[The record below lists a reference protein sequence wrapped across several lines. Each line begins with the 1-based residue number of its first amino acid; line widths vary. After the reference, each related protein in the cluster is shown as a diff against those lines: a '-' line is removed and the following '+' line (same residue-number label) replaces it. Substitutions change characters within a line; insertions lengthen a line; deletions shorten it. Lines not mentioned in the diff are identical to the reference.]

1 MIVRCTECNAAYAVD
16 DEKVRDKK
24 FGFTCPKCGTNVI
37 IDNRGETEEHEHPQ
51 QPSEPA
57 GFEFDEDAAL
67 SVEMGETGFDEDFQS
82 EEAASAPVSGDTG
95 EDILADMPDL
105 PEEES
110 PAEEPAISDEAAAGE
125 DFIGDEVQ
133 MDVPESVEIE
143 KEDTVEP
150 AIEEGVE
157 EDFDVS
163 GDILAEEPSAD
174 IPAEETAISEEPET
188 ELSSSDVMV
197 EDVSDEE
204 LQALED
210 IEGFDFE
217 EPSGDEQE
225 EELALTTEDEIKT
238 DEVFSQEAE
247 DIDESLTI
255 DLDSLDIQLDEEEK
269 QAATTE
275 EYRAPEEIGDLE
287 EYQIEEKPAETATG
301 SAEAEEDLDLT
312 LDLDSLD
319 IPLDEIEEVQPGEE
333 VEEDERL
340 TLEDAG
346 LTIGELVDSTAEEE
360 KQHAEEEEEEL
371 RLSIDEIDP
380 NLTIDNIHNELTD
393 EESAQLLED
402 TTEIDLD
409 ELPEIDL
416 DEFEKDLSEMEPLED
431 LGLPPGRGI
440 ETGEE
445 YLDLETGREVSD
457 YGEMT
462 MAAEESDMVPGGVS
476 SYSIDYALSFSRL
489 GGILRLTGIYML
501 SLVPHMLVFLVY
513 YVLASILG
521 FINWLII
528 LFAGYG
534 VEDFMDIQ
542 KKTIRYLLYI
552 SSNATGVVEDRPE
565 FTGSRNID
573 HSMQYDVVYPSRPSR
588 ILALLRITGIG
599 IVIAALPHL
608 FLLMVLSLGLIV
620 IALAGIVS
628 VIATRRW
635 PNLLFDFMVRYYRYS
650 ASVLSFVFGLVD
662 RYPSFRFE

>member
-24 FGFTCPKCGTNVI
+24 FGFTCPKCETNVI
-37 IDNRGETEEHEHPQ
+37 IDNRGEAGEHEHPQ
-51 QPSEPA
+51 QSPEPA

-67 SVEMGETGFDEDFQS
+67 SVEMGEAGLGEGVPDEGT
-82 EEAASAPVSGDTG
+82 ASAPVSGDIG
-95 EDILADMPDL
+95 EDVLADMPEL
-105 PEEES
+105 PEEE
-110 PAEEPAISDEAAAGE
+110 PLAEEPVVSGEAAESE
-125 DFIGDEVQ
+125 DFFGDEVQ
-133 MDVPESVEIE
+133 MDVPDSIETE
-143 KEDTVEP
+143 KEDTAEP

-163 GDILAEEPSAD
+163 GDIMAEEPSAD
-174 IPAEETAISEEPET
+174 IPAEETAITVEPEA
-188 ELSSSDVMV
+188 ELSPSDVVV

-204 LQALED
+204 LQALQD
-210 IEGFDFE
+210 IEGFDVE
-217 EPSGDEQE
+217 EPTGEEQE
-225 EELALTTEDEIKT
+225 EEMGLQAEDEIKT

-269 QAATTE
+269 AAVAAEEHQAPDETE
-275 EYRAPEEIGDLE
+275 GLDEFQFEEPPSEPSQGE
-287 EYQIEEKPAETATG
+287 P
-301 SAEAEEDLDLT
+301 EAEEDLDLT

-346 LTIGELVDSTAEEE
+346 LTIDELVDSTAGEG
-360 KQHAEEEEEEL
+360 QHKAGEEEEEL

-402 TTEIDLD
+402 SNEIDLD
-409 ELPEIDL
+409 ELPEIDM
-416 DEFEKDLSEMEPLED
+416 DEFEKDLSDMEPLED
-431 LGLPPGRGI
+431 VGIPPQGGMKA
-440 ETGEE
+440 GED
-445 YLDLETGREVSD
+445 YLDLETGREISE
-457 YGEMT
+457 YGETT
-462 MAAEESDMVPGGVS
+462 MVSEESDMVPGGMS
-476 SYSIDYALSFSRL
+476 SFSIDYALSFSRV
-489 GGILRLTGIYML
+489 GGVLRLFGIYML
-501 SLVPHMLVFLVY
+501 SLIPHMLVFLVY

-534 VEDFMDIQ
+534 IEDFMDIQ

-552 SSNATGVVEDRPE
+552 SSNATGVVEDRPR
-565 FTGSRNID
+565 FTGSRDID

-588 ILALLRITGIG
+588 ILALLRITGVG
-599 IVIAALPHL
+599 IIITALPHL
-608 FLLMVLSLGLIV
+608 LLLMVLSLGLVV
-620 IALAGIVS
+620 IALAGIIS
-628 VIATRRW
+628 VIVTRRW
-635 PNLLFDFMVRYYRYS
+635 PGLLFDFMVRYYRYS

-662 RYPSFRFE
+662 RYPSFRF